1 MEIKSF
7 NQFYKLKIIK
17 AFKDNKHVSIAFI
30 LLVCLSVY
38 VSHRSNI
45 TELPIDSTPVHAD
58 TLLPKGFILY
68 PIRLENIDAIK
79 GVIDQYGVID
89 IYTSTKNR
97 QKSKKILS
105 KVKIMQ
111 APFNPNEYAVLIPD
125 YLSQTIMSEPGP
137 FLGVIQNRAATAEFN
152 EPEKELKTKKVHI
165 EYQTGAGT

>member
-1 MEIKSF
+1 MEISKL
-7 NQFYKLKIIK
+7 NQFYKTKIQK
-17 AFKDNKHVSIAFI
+17 AFKENKHVSMAFI
-30 LLVCLSVY
+30 LLIG
-38 VSHRSNI
+38 VSIFISHQGNVADVQLDTR
-45 TELPIDSTPVHAD
+45 PVQAD

-89 IYTSTKNR
+89 VYTSSKNG

-111 APFNPNEYAVLIPD
+111 APFNPNEYAILIPD

-137 FLGVIQNRAATAEFN
+137 FSGVIQNRSATAEFN
-152 EPEKELKTKKVHI
+152 EPSKELKIKKVNI